1 VKQFLLQTP
10 LLPDGRVMLSGKD
23 YHYLVRVRRVKVGDA
38 ISAMVPDGV
47 PVRLTVMAIG
57 EDSLLCESGSAESPP
72 QDGRPS
78 IILCQALPRPAK
90 MDMVVRQATEGGV
103 SEIVPF
109 AGRYSVKETHAAARL
124 ERWRRIV
131 REARQQSGSRIATT
145 VTDIRENAEAV
156 LDYYRT
162 TRVERTAALV
172 LHERKLGADGILHR
186 ELAAQPEM
194 VFIVIGPEGGL
205 SDDETATFM
214 QNEFIMVNMGENV
227 LRVETAAAWAVGAV
241 SVLLRETASW
251 KLKE

>member
-1 VKQFLLQTP
+1 
-10 LLPDGRVMLSGKD
+10 MLSGKD
-23 YHYLVRVRRVKVGDA
+23 YHYLVRVRRVKVGDV
-38 ISAMVPDGV
+38 INAMAPDGV
-47 PVRLTVMAIG
+47 PVRLTVMDIG
-57 EDSLLCESGSAESPP
+57 EETVLCASDRVENLP

-78 IILCQALPRPAK
+78 IILFQALPRPAK
-90 MDMVVRQATEGGV
+90 MDMVVRQSTEGGV
-103 SEIVPF
+103 DVIIPF
-109 AGRYSVKETHAAARL
+109 MGQYSVKEAHAASRL

-131 REARQQSGSRIATT
+131 REARQQSGSQVATT
-145 VTDIRENAEAV
+145 VMEIRENAEAV

-172 LHERKLGADGILHR
+172 LHEKKHGADGILHR
-186 ELAAQPEM
+186 ELAARPEK

-214 QNEFIMVNMGENV
+214 QNGFIMVNMGGNV

-241 SVLLRETASW
+241 SVLLREDASW